1 MTDPANIPISI
12 TRPRL
17 SPAEEALEEADREIE
32 ELRRRLNA
40 IITAFEKPGPHP
52 EYHYWV
58 KEEMI
63 RRWPALTD
71 AIRHAAV
78 LDSLD
83 EANGETTIPKEHQ

>member
-1 MTDPANIPISI
+1 MTHPANIPIII
-12 TRPRL
+12 TEPGAART
-17 SPAEEALEEADREIE
+17 EQLERDNA
-32 ELRRRLNA
+32 ELRRRLTT